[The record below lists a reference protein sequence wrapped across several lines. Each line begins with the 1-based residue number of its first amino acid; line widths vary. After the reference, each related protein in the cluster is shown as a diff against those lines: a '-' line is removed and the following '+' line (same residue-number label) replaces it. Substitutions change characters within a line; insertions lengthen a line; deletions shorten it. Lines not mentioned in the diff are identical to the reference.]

1 MDLNGIF
8 NLVLGENTTK
18 IIGAIIILLLGILIA
33 RFASK
38 LIKKILSEIKLDKI
52 LKEEAK
58 IKIPVEDFLSN
69 IASYLIYFIAIIF
82 ALDQLGL
89 AVKVLYFILLIVLI
103 IIIILIILA
112 FKDFMPNLTAGFFI
126 YQKRNF
132 NLDDEIEIKGIKG
145 KIIDRNLVEIKIKT
159 KNGDELIIPNSIFL
173 REQVK
178 KLS

>member
-8 NLVLGENTTK
+8 NAVLGGRTTNV
-18 IIGAIIILLLGILIA
+18 IIAIVIILLGILIA
-33 RFASK
+33 RFLSK
-38 LIKKILSEIKLDKI
+38 LIKKVLSELKIDKI
-52 LKEEAK
+52 LKEEAR

-69 IASYLIYFIAIIF
+69 IIKYLVYFVAIIF
-82 ALDQLGL
+82 ALNQLGL
-89 AVKVLYFILLIVLI
+89 ATTVLYIILVIVLI

-112 FKDFMPNLTAGFFI
+112 FKDFMPNLTEGFFI

-132 NLDDEIEIKGIKG
+132 NLNDEIEIKGIKG

-159 KNGDELIIPNSIFL
+159 KNGDELIIPNSVFL

-178 KLS
+178 KLK